1 MFTMDHEIERTQEFT
16 STDSGWHAIQS
27 LKSMYHWEVWG
38 NTSKGIF
45 LKGKSNELIF
55 LSNEKFRG
63 PLTINFDPTVGNYFD
78 RIEVGSKINYRPEP
92 GFIFEQL
99 KVKFIVDNQQP
110 WKPEPYNSAG
120 IDLGIWNNLDLLGGW
135 LNSATPIGSF
145 AHTSSLVALDIE
157 TVEEEKVRL
166 FQLIREIHE
175 ALNDYNYQRF
185 RVAAQNLIGLG
196 AGLTPSGD
204 DFLSGMALG
213 IARFSKNLPILSKY
227 LPWFEEL
234 IPIIE
239 GKTTLLSSEL
249 FKVSLLGSADERIIG
264 AFDSVME
271 KNINMDQV
279 VPPISTWGSSS
290 GFDMMSGFYLLM
302 KANQS

>member
-1 MFTMDHEIERTQEFT
+1 MFTMGHKIEWIQEFN
-16 STDSGWHAIQS
+16 SIGSGRHAIQS
-27 LKSMYHWEVWG
+27 LKSQHHWEVWG

-63 PLTINFDPTVGNYFD
+63 PLTINFDPTIGSYFD
-78 RIEVGSKINYRPEP
+78 RIEVGSKVIYQPETGLVFEPINGKLIVDDQHPWEP
-92 GFIFEQL
+92 GPFTSTR
-99 KVKFIVDNQQP
+99 K
-110 WKPEPYNSAG
+110 
-120 IDLGIWNNLDLLGGW
+120 DLGIWNNLDLLGGW
-135 LNSATPIGSF
+135 LNTATPIGSF
-145 AHTSSLVALDIE
+145 AHTSSLAALDIE
-157 TVEEEKVRL
+157 PVEKEKVRL
-166 FQLIREIHE
+166 FQLIRDIHA
-175 ALNDYNYQRF
+175 ALKETNSQQF
-185 RVAAQNLIGLG
+185 VVAAQNLIGLG

-204 DFLSGMALG
+204 DFLSGMVLG

-227 LPWFEEL
+227 LPWFEEI
-234 IPIIE
+234 IPIFE

-264 AFDSVME
+264 AFDSVMR
-271 KNINMDQV
+271 KKLIMDQV
-279 VPPISTWGSSS
+279 VLPISKWGSSS